1 MANINI
7 RIDEN
12 IKKNAEKVFAKLG
25 LNSTTAITLF
35 YVQVIRSNSIP
46 FELKTEIPNET
57 NKKAIKEVEEMEK
70 KSNDKTFETVDDLMD
85 DLSER

>member
-46 FELKTEIPNET
+46 FELKAEFPNET
-57 NKKAIKEVEEMEK
+57 TKKAIKEVEEMEK
-70 KSNDKTFETVDDLMD
+70 ESNVDSFENVDDLME
-85 DLSER
+85 DLHK

>member
-46 FELKTEIPNET
+46 FELKAEIPNET
-57 NKKAIKEVEEMEK
+57 TKKAIKEVEEMK
-70 KSNDKTFETVDDLMD
+70 KESNIDSFENVDVLMEDLHK
-85 DLSER
+85 

>member
-46 FELKTEIPNET
+46 FELKAEIPNET
-57 NKKAIKEVEEMEK
+57 TKKAIKEVEEMEK
-70 KSNDKTFETVDDLMD
+70 QSNIDTFNSIDDLME
-85 DLSER
+85 DLHK

>member
-46 FELKTEIPNET
+46 FELKAEIPNET
-57 NKKAIKEVEEMEK
+57 TKKAIKEVEEMEK
-70 KSNDKTFETVDDLMD
+70 QSHIDTFNSIDDLME
-85 DLSER
+85 DLHK

>member
-46 FELKTEIPNET
+46 FELKAEFPNET
-57 NKKAIKEVEEMEK
+57 TKKAIKEVEEMEK
-70 KSNDKTFETVDDLMD
+70 ESNIDSFENVDVLMEDLHK
-85 DLSER
+85 

>member
-46 FELKTEIPNET
+46 FELKAEIPNET
-57 NKKAIKEVEEMEK
+57 TKKAIKEVEEMEK
-70 KSNDKTFETVDDLMD
+70 QSNINTFNSIDDLME
-85 DLSER
+85 DLHK

>member
-46 FELKTEIPNET
+46 FELKAEIPNET
-57 NKKAIKEVEEMEK
+57 TKKAIKEVEEMEK
-70 KSNDKTFETVDDLMD
+70 ESNIDSFENVDVLMEDLHK
-85 DLSER
+85 